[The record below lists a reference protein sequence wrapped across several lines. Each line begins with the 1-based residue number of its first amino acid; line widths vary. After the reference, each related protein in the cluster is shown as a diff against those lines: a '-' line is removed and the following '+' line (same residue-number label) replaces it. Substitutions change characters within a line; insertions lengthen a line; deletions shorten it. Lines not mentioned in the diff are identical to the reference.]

1 MYTLEVETTKGK
13 QKETIYEIHELSF
26 LDKLLSCKDSSKRG
40 VHYLDIPC
48 AFDIETT
55 NIYEKDETGKPKK
68 EPRPY
73 AFMYHWQFCFDDQ
86 VVFGRR
92 WESFQDLLK
101 ALEKNLNL
109 NSKNRLVVW
118 VHNLPFEW
126 TFIKDFIEY
135 EDGFFKDERAP
146 LKIVTKGGIE
156 FRCSYALS
164 NMSLQKFCENEIDV
178 IHYKLAD
185 TYDYEK
191 IRTPA
196 TPMTSEDAQEVDNI
210 LRGGFDR
217 LSLKECYSLLVI
229 PGNVFQDK
237 VSLLQ
242 WAKIAFKYKVM
253 LITDHA
259 DEYSFDD
266 LFANTEG
273 YKDSDIEL
281 QNVIVTANWLVG
293 RESEKLSENEKES
306 AAFYIASSGAL
317 AGKLYDESASMA
329 QGAGGKKYGT
339 LDGVK
344 GVKLDLLKSEIAS
357 LMDNQVIPM
366 VYSEGRVMAFNNSTL
381 YNGDNTAMK
390 EYPIV
395 RVFDWV
401 KKVLMNFVHEVAL
414 ENWDPYNSPKN
425 LKSKIQAFLNDYKG
439 YGNLFQNYEIK
450 EPTQDPVTKRITCDI
465 SLTPFYSA
473 KNFIIKVA
481 ADKKDKDA
489 QMA

>member
-1 MYTLEVETTKGK
+1 MAELEVKK
-13 QKETIYEIHELSF
+13 QAVAEQAPVASASENKNTAE
-26 LDKLLSCKDSSKRG
+26 LLSAFGGFNAVRGFMPDADNLNPAKKAAKAVFLTDKRFKDKREGLINDIKGWLEILEEGHTTATEFVDACKAK
-40 VHYLDIPC
+40 
-48 AFDIETT
+48 EEK
-55 NIYEKDETGKPKK
+55 YEKVLSQGITDALFATANME
-68 EPRPY
+68 RSY
-73 AFMYHWQFCFDDQ
+73 RALD
-86 VVFGRR
+86 
-92 WESFQDLLK
+92 SFFK
-101 ALEKNLNL
+101 TANAEKVKNLRIIN
-109 NSKNRLVVW
+109 VY
-118 VHNLPFEW
+118 
-126 TFIKDFIEY
+126 KDDIA
-135 EDGFFKDERAP
+135 DPDSGFA
-146 LKIVTKGGIE
+146 G
-156 FRCSYALS
+156 
-164 NMSLQKFCENEIDV
+164 
-178 IHYKLAD
+178 
-185 TYDYEK
+185 
-191 IRTPA
+191 
-196 TPMTSEDAQEVDNI
+196 EVDAI

-217 LSLKECYSLLVI
+217 LSLKDCYSLLVV

-253 LITDHA
+253 LLTDHA

-266 LFANTEG
+266 LFSNTEC

-281 QNVIVTANWLVG
+281 QNVIMTANWIVG
-293 RESEKLSENEKES
+293 RESEKLSEDEKEQP
-306 AAFYIASSGAL
+306 AFFISSSSAL

-344 GVKLDLLKSEIAS
+344 GVRLDLLKSEIAS

-366 VYSEGRVMAFNNSTL
+366 VYSEGRVIAFNNATL

-401 KKVLMNFVHEVAL
+401 KKVLMNYVHEVAL

-425 LKSKIQAFLNDYKG
+425 LKAKIQAFLNDYKG

-450 EPTQDPVTKRITCDI
+450 EPTQDPITKRITCDI

-481 ADKKDKDA
+481 ADKKDKET
-489 QMA
+489 QMS

>member
-1 MYTLEVETTKGK
+1 MAELEVKK
-13 QKETIYEIHELSF
+13 QAVAEQAPVASTSENKNTAE
-26 LDKLLSCKDSSKRG
+26 LLSAFGGFNAVRGFMPDADNLNPAKKAAKAVFLTDKRFKDKREGLINDIKGWLEILEEGHESATEFVDACKAK
-40 VHYLDIPC
+40 
-48 AFDIETT
+48 EEK
-55 NIYEKDETGKPKK
+55 YEKVLSQGITDALFATANLE
-68 EPRPY
+68 RSY
-73 AFMYHWQFCFDDQ
+73 RALD
-86 VVFGRR
+86 
-92 WESFQDLLK
+92 SFFK
-101 ALEKNLNL
+101 TANAEKVKNL
-109 NSKNRLVVW
+109 RLINVY
-118 VHNLPFEW
+118 
-126 TFIKDFIEY
+126 KDDIA
-135 EDGFFKDERAP
+135 DPDSGFA
-146 LKIVTKGGIE
+146 G
-156 FRCSYALS
+156 
-164 NMSLQKFCENEIDV
+164 
-178 IHYKLAD
+178 
-185 TYDYEK
+185 
-191 IRTPA
+191 
-196 TPMTSEDAQEVDNI
+196 EVDAI

-217 LSLKECYSLLVI
+217 LSLKDCYSLLVV

-253 LITDHA
+253 LLTDHA

-266 LFANTEG
+266 LFSNTEG

-281 QNVIVTANWLVG
+281 QNVIMTANWIVG
-293 RESEKLSENEKES
+293 RESEKLSDDEKEQPAFFISSS
-306 AAFYIASSGAL
+306 AAL

-339 LDGVK
+339 IDGVK
-344 GVKLDLLKSEIAS
+344 GVRLDLLKSEIAS

-366 VYSEGRVMAFNNSTL
+366 VYSEGRVIAFNNATL

-401 KKVLMNFVHEVAL
+401 KKVLMNYVHEVAL

-425 LKSKIQAFLNDYKG
+425 LKAKIQAFLNDYKG

-450 EPTQDPVTKRITCDI
+450 EPTQDPITKRITCDI

-481 ADKKDKDA
+481 ADKKDKET
-489 QMA
+489 QMS

>member
-1 MYTLEVETTKGK
+1 MAELELKK
-13 QKETIYEIHELSF
+13 QAVAEQAPVASASENKNTAE
-26 LDKLLSCKDSSKRG
+26 LLSAFGGFNAVRGFMPDADNLNPAKKAAKAVFLTDKRFKDKREGLINDIKGWLEILEEGHTAATEFVDACKAK
-40 VHYLDIPC
+40 
-48 AFDIETT
+48 EEK
-55 NIYEKDETGKPKK
+55 YEKVLSQGITDALFATADLE
-68 EPRPY
+68 RSY
-73 AFMYHWQFCFDDQ
+73 RALD
-86 VVFGRR
+86 
-92 WESFQDLLK
+92 SFFK
-101 ALEKNLNL
+101 TANAEKVKNLRIIN
-109 NSKNRLVVW
+109 VY
-118 VHNLPFEW
+118 
-126 TFIKDFIEY
+126 KDDIA
-135 EDGFFKDERAP
+135 DPDSGFA
-146 LKIVTKGGIE
+146 G
-156 FRCSYALS
+156 
-164 NMSLQKFCENEIDV
+164 
-178 IHYKLAD
+178 
-185 TYDYEK
+185 
-191 IRTPA
+191 
-196 TPMTSEDAQEVDNI
+196 EVDAI

-217 LSLKECYSLLVI
+217 LSLKDCYSLLVV

-253 LITDHA
+253 LLTDHA

-266 LFANTEG
+266 LFSNTEG

-281 QNVIVTANWLVG
+281 QNVIMTANWIVG
-293 RESEKLSENEKES
+293 RESEKLSEDEKEQP
-306 AAFYIASSGAL
+306 AFFISSSSAL

-344 GVKLDLLKSEIAS
+344 GVRLDLLKSEIAS

-366 VYSEGRVMAFNNSTL
+366 VYSEGRVIAFNNATL

-401 KKVLMNFVHEVAL
+401 KKVLMNYVHEVAL

-425 LKSKIQAFLNDYKG
+425 LKAKIQAFLNDYKG

-450 EPTQDPVTKRITCDI
+450 EPTQDPITKRITCDI

-481 ADKKDKDA
+481 ADKKDKET
-489 QMA
+489 QMS

>member
-1 MYTLEVETTKGK
+1 MTELELKK
-13 QKETIYEIHELSF
+13 QAVAEQAPVASDSENKNTAE
-26 LDKLLSCKDSSKRG
+26 LLSAFGGFNAVRGFMPDADNLNPAKKAAKAVFLTDKRFKDKREGLINDIKGWLEILDEAYESATEFVDACKAK
-40 VHYLDIPC
+40 
-48 AFDIETT
+48 EEK
-55 NIYEKDETGKPKK
+55 YEKVLSQGITDALFATANLE
-68 EPRPY
+68 RSY
-73 AFMYHWQFCFDDQ
+73 RALD
-86 VVFGRR
+86 
-92 WESFQDLLK
+92 SFFK
-101 ALEKNLNL
+101 TANAEKVKNLRIIN
-109 NSKNRLVVW
+109 VY
-118 VHNLPFEW
+118 
-126 TFIKDFIEY
+126 KDDIA
-135 EDGFFKDERAP
+135 DPDSGFA
-146 LKIVTKGGIE
+146 G
-156 FRCSYALS
+156 
-164 NMSLQKFCENEIDV
+164 
-178 IHYKLAD
+178 
-185 TYDYEK
+185 
-191 IRTPA
+191 
-196 TPMTSEDAQEVDNI
+196 EVDAI

-217 LSLKECYSLLVI
+217 LSLKESYSLLVV

-253 LITDHA
+253 LLTDHA

-266 LFANTEG
+266 LFSNTEG

-281 QNVIVTANWLVG
+281 QNVIMTANWIVG
-293 RESEKLSENEKES
+293 RESEKLSEDEKEQP
-306 AAFYIASSGAL
+306 AFFIASSAAL

-339 LDGVK
+339 IDGVK
-344 GVKLDLLKSEIAS
+344 GVRLDLLKSEIAS

-366 VYSEGRVMAFNNSTL
+366 VYSEGRVIAFNNATL

-401 KKVLMNFVHEVAL
+401 KKVLMNYVHEVAL

-425 LKSKIQAFLNDYKG
+425 LKAKIQAFLNDYKG

-450 EPTQDPVTKRITCDI
+450 EPTQDPITKRITCDI

-481 ADKKDKDA
+481 ADKKDKET
-489 QMA
+489 QMS

>member
-1 MYTLEVETTKGK
+1 MAELEVKK
-13 QKETIYEIHELSF
+13 QAVAEQAPVASASENKNTAE
-26 LDKLLSCKDSSKRG
+26 LLSAFGGFNAVRGFMPDADNLNPAKKAAKAVFLSDKRFKDKREGLINDIKGWLEVLEEGHESATEFVEACKAKEEKQEKVLQQGITDALFATASLERSYRALDSFFKT
-40 VHYLDIPC
+40 
-48 AFDIETT
+48 ANT
-55 NIYEKDETGKPKK
+55 EK
-68 EPRPY
+68 
-73 AFMYHWQFCFDDQ
+73 
-86 VVFGRR
+86 V
-92 WESFQDLLK
+92 
-101 ALEKNLNL
+101 KNLRVIN
-109 NSKNRLVVW
+109 VY
-118 VHNLPFEW
+118 
-126 TFIKDFIEY
+126 KDDIA
-135 EDGFFKDERAP
+135 DPDSGFA
-146 LKIVTKGGIE
+146 G
-156 FRCSYALS
+156 
-164 NMSLQKFCENEIDV
+164 
-178 IHYKLAD
+178 
-185 TYDYEK
+185 
-191 IRTPA
+191 
-196 TPMTSEDAQEVDNI
+196 EVDAI

-217 LSLKECYSLLVI
+217 LSLKDCYSLLVV

-253 LITDHA
+253 LLTDHA

-266 LFANTEG
+266 LFSNTEG

-281 QNVIVTANWLVG
+281 QNVIMTANWIVG
-293 RESEKLSENEKES
+293 RESEQLSADEKENP
-306 AAFYIASSGAL
+306 AFFISSSSAL

-344 GVKLDLLKSEIAS
+344 GVRLDLLKSEIAS

-366 VYSEGRVMAFNNSTL
+366 VYSEGRVIAFNNATL

-401 KKVLMNFVHEVAL
+401 KKVLMNYVHEVAL

-425 LKSKIQAFLNDYKG
+425 LKAKIQAFLNDYKG

-450 EPTQDPVTKRITCDI
+450 EPTQDPITKRITCDI

-481 ADKKDKDA
+481 ADKKDKET
-489 QMA
+489 QMS

>member
-1 MYTLEVETTKGK
+1 MAELEVKK
-13 QKETIYEIHELSF
+13 QAVAEQAPVASASENKNTAE
-26 LDKLLSCKDSSKRG
+26 LLSAFGGFNAIRGFMPDADNLNPAKKAAKAVFLTDKRFKDKREGLINDIKGWLEVLEEGHTSATEFVEACKAKEEKQEKVLQQGITDALFATANLERSYRALDSFFKT
-40 VHYLDIPC
+40 
-48 AFDIETT
+48 A
-55 NIYEKDETGKPKK
+55 NAEK
-68 EPRPY
+68 
-73 AFMYHWQFCFDDQ
+73 
-86 VVFGRR
+86 V
-92 WESFQDLLK
+92 
-101 ALEKNLNL
+101 KNLRVIN
-109 NSKNRLVVW
+109 VY
-118 VHNLPFEW
+118 
-126 TFIKDFIEY
+126 KDDIA
-135 EDGFFKDERAP
+135 DPDSGFA
-146 LKIVTKGGIE
+146 G
-156 FRCSYALS
+156 
-164 NMSLQKFCENEIDV
+164 
-178 IHYKLAD
+178 
-185 TYDYEK
+185 
-191 IRTPA
+191 
-196 TPMTSEDAQEVDNI
+196 EVDAI

-217 LSLKECYSLLVI
+217 LSLKDCYSLLVV

-253 LITDHA
+253 LLTDHA

-266 LFANTEG
+266 LFSNTEG

-281 QNVIVTANWLVG
+281 QNVIMTANWIVG
-293 RESEKLSENEKES
+293 RESEQLSADEKEQP
-306 AAFYIASSGAL
+306 AFFISSSSAL

-344 GVKLDLLKSEIAS
+344 GVRLDLLKSEIAS

-366 VYSEGRVMAFNNSTL
+366 VYSEGRVIAFNNATL

-401 KKVLMNFVHEVAL
+401 KKVLMNYVHEVAL

-425 LKSKIQAFLNDYKG
+425 LKAKIQAFLNDYKG

-450 EPTQDPVTKRITCDI
+450 EPTQDPITKRITCDI

-481 ADKKDKDA
+481 ADKKDKET
-489 QMA
+489 QMS

>member
-1 MYTLEVETTKGK
+1 MAELEVKK
-13 QKETIYEIHELSF
+13 QAVAEQAPVASASENKNTAE
-26 LDKLLSCKDSSKRG
+26 LLSAFGGFNAVRGFMPDADNLNPAKKAAKAVFLTDKRFKDKREGLINDIKGWLEILEEGHTAATEFVDACKVK
-40 VHYLDIPC
+40 
-48 AFDIETT
+48 EEK
-55 NIYEKDETGKPKK
+55 YEKVLSQGITDALFATANME
-68 EPRPY
+68 RSY
-73 AFMYHWQFCFDDQ
+73 RALD
-86 VVFGRR
+86 
-92 WESFQDLLK
+92 SFFK
-101 ALEKNLNL
+101 TANAEKVKNLRIIN
-109 NSKNRLVVW
+109 VY
-118 VHNLPFEW
+118 
-126 TFIKDFIEY
+126 KDDIA
-135 EDGFFKDERAP
+135 DPDSGFA
-146 LKIVTKGGIE
+146 G
-156 FRCSYALS
+156 
-164 NMSLQKFCENEIDV
+164 
-178 IHYKLAD
+178 
-185 TYDYEK
+185 
-191 IRTPA
+191 
-196 TPMTSEDAQEVDNI
+196 EVDAI

-217 LSLKECYSLLVI
+217 LSLKDCYSLLVV

-253 LITDHA
+253 LLTDHA

-266 LFANTEG
+266 LFSNTEG

-281 QNVIVTANWLVG
+281 QNVIMTANWIVG
-293 RESEKLSENEKES
+293 RESEKLSEDEKEQP
-306 AAFYIASSGAL
+306 AFFITSSSAL

-344 GVKLDLLKSEIAS
+344 GVRLDLLKSEIAS

-366 VYSEGRVMAFNNSTL
+366 VYSEGRVIAFNNATL

-401 KKVLMNFVHEVAL
+401 KKVLMNYVHEVAL

-425 LKSKIQAFLNDYKG
+425 LKAKIQAFLNDYKG

-450 EPTQDPVTKRITCDI
+450 EPTQDPITKRITCDI

-481 ADKKDKDA
+481 ADKKDKET
-489 QMA
+489 QMS

>member
-1 MYTLEVETTKGK
+1 MAET
-13 QKETIYEIHELSF
+13 ELKKAMVTEQASAAEARPAEKK
-26 LDKLLSCKDSSKRG
+26 DTSKLLASFGGFNAIRGFMPDADNLNPAKKAAKAVFLSDKRFKDKRENLINDIKGWLEILDEGHGSATEFVDACKEKEEKFSQVLSQGVTDALYATANLERSYRQLDSFFKT
-40 VHYLDIPC
+40 
-48 AFDIETT
+48 A
-55 NIYEKDETGKPKK
+55 NAEK
-68 EPRPY
+68 
-73 AFMYHWQFCFDDQ
+73 
-86 VVFGRR
+86 
-92 WESFQDLLK
+92 L
-101 ALEKNLNL
+101 KNL
-109 NSKNRLVVW
+109 RLINVY
-118 VHNLPFEW
+118 
-126 TFIKDFIEY
+126 K
-135 EDGFFKDERAP
+135 EDIADADSGF
-146 LKIVTKGGIE
+146 
-156 FRCSYALS
+156 
-164 NMSLQKFCENEIDV
+164 
-178 IHYKLAD
+178 
-185 TYDYEK
+185 
-191 IRTPA
+191 
-196 TPMTSEDAQEVDNI
+196 AQEVESI

-217 LSLKECYSLLVI
+217 LSLKDCYSLMVV

-242 WAKIAFKYKVM
+242 WAKMAFKYKVM
-253 LITDHA
+253 LVTDHA

-281 QNVIVTANWLVG
+281 QNVIMTANWIVG
-293 RESEKLSENEKES
+293 RESEQLSEDEKEN
-306 AAFYIASSGAL
+306 AAFYMGGAGAL
-317 AGKLYDESASMA
+317 AGKLYDESANMA

-366 VYSEGRVMAFNNSTL
+366 VYSEGRVMAFNNATL

-425 LKSKIQAFLNDYKG
+425 LKSKIQSFLNDYKG

-481 ADKKDKDA
+481 ADKKDKEA

>member
-1 MYTLEVETTKGK
+1 MAELEVKK
-13 QKETIYEIHELSF
+13 QAVAEQAPVASASENKNTAE
-26 LDKLLSCKDSSKRG
+26 LLSAFGGFNAVRGFMPDADNLNPAKKAAKAVFLTDKRFKDKREGLINDIKGWLEILEEGHTSATEFVEACKAKEEKQEKVLQQGITDALFATANLERSYRALDSFFKT
-40 VHYLDIPC
+40 
-48 AFDIETT
+48 ANT
-55 NIYEKDETGKPKK
+55 EK
-68 EPRPY
+68 
-73 AFMYHWQFCFDDQ
+73 
-86 VVFGRR
+86 V
-92 WESFQDLLK
+92 
-101 ALEKNLNL
+101 KNLRVIN
-109 NSKNRLVVW
+109 VY
-118 VHNLPFEW
+118 
-126 TFIKDFIEY
+126 KDDIA
-135 EDGFFKDERAP
+135 DPDSGFA
-146 LKIVTKGGIE
+146 G
-156 FRCSYALS
+156 
-164 NMSLQKFCENEIDV
+164 
-178 IHYKLAD
+178 
-185 TYDYEK
+185 
-191 IRTPA
+191 
-196 TPMTSEDAQEVDNI
+196 EVDAI

-217 LSLKECYSLLVI
+217 LSLKDCYSLLVV

-253 LITDHA
+253 LLTDHA

-266 LFANTEG
+266 LFSNTEG

-281 QNVIVTANWLVG
+281 QNVIMTANWIVG
-293 RESEKLSENEKES
+293 RESEKLSEDEKEQPAFFISSS
-306 AAFYIASSGAL
+306 AAL

-344 GVKLDLLKSEIAS
+344 GVRLDLLKSEIAS

-366 VYSEGRVMAFNNSTL
+366 VYSEGRVIAFNNATL

-401 KKVLMNFVHEVAL
+401 KKVLMNYVHEVAL

-425 LKSKIQAFLNDYKG
+425 LKAKIQAFLNDYKG

-450 EPTQDPVTKRITCDI
+450 EPTQDPITKRITCDI

-481 ADKKDKDA
+481 ADKKDKET
-489 QMA
+489 QMS

>member
-1 MYTLEVETTKGK
+1 MAETELQKSNIASQAASGASEAQPK
-13 QKETIYEIHELSF
+13 QPSKDISQ
-26 LDKLLSCKDSSKRG
+26 LLSAFGGFNAVRG
-40 VHYLDIPC
+40 
-48 AFDIETT
+48 
-55 NIYEKDETGKPKK
+55 
-68 EPRPY
+68 
-73 AFMYHWQFCFDDQ
+73 FMPDAD
-86 VVFGRR
+86 
-92 WESFQDLLK
+92 
-101 ALEKNLNL
+101 NLNPARKAAKAVFL
-109 NSKNRLVVW
+109 SDKRFKDKRE
-118 VHNLPFEW
+118 NLIND
-126 TFIKDFIEY
+126 IKGWLEILDEDHESATEFADACKEKEEKYTKVLSQGIT
-135 EDGFFKDERAP
+135 DGFFKNANTDKVKNLR
-146 LKIVTKGGIE
+146 
-156 FRCSYALS
+156 
-164 NMSLQKFCENEIDV
+164 V
-178 IHYKLAD
+178 INVYKDDIAD
-185 TYDYEK
+185 SDSGF
-191 IRTPA
+191 A
-196 TPMTSEDAQEVDNI
+196 HEVEVL
-210 LRGGFDR
+210 LRNGFDR
-217 LSLKECYSLLVI
+217 LSLKDCYSLLVV

-237 VSLLQ
+237 PTLLQ

-266 LFANTEG
+266 LFSNTEW
-273 YKDSDIEL
+273 YHDSDIEL
-281 QNVIVTANWLVG
+281 QNVIMTANWLVG
-293 RESEKLSENEKES
+293 RDSEKMSEDEKDS
-306 AAFYIASSGAL
+306 PAFYVYGSGAL
-317 AGKLYDESASMA
+317 AGKLYDESANMA

-344 GVKLDLLKSEIAS
+344 GVKLDLLKSEIAA

-366 VYSEGRVMAFNNSTL
+366 VYSEGRVMAFNNTTL

-401 KKVLMNFVHEVAL
+401 KKVLMNYVHEVAL

-425 LKSKIQAFLNDYKG
+425 LKAKIQAFLNDYKG

-473 KNFIIKVA
+473 KNFIIKVS

>member
-1 MYTLEVETTKGK
+1 MAELEVKK
-13 QKETIYEIHELSF
+13 QAVAEQAPVASASENKNTAE
-26 LDKLLSCKDSSKRG
+26 LLSAFGGFNAVRGFMPDADNLNPAKKAAKTVFLTDKRFKDKREGLINDIKGWLEILEEGHTAATEFVDACKAK
-40 VHYLDIPC
+40 
-48 AFDIETT
+48 EEK
-55 NIYEKDETGKPKK
+55 YEKVLSQGITDALFATANME
-68 EPRPY
+68 RSY
-73 AFMYHWQFCFDDQ
+73 RALD
-86 VVFGRR
+86 
-92 WESFQDLLK
+92 SFFK
-101 ALEKNLNL
+101 TANAEKVKNLRIIN
-109 NSKNRLVVW
+109 VY
-118 VHNLPFEW
+118 
-126 TFIKDFIEY
+126 KDDIA
-135 EDGFFKDERAP
+135 DPDSGFA
-146 LKIVTKGGIE
+146 G
-156 FRCSYALS
+156 
-164 NMSLQKFCENEIDV
+164 
-178 IHYKLAD
+178 
-185 TYDYEK
+185 
-191 IRTPA
+191 
-196 TPMTSEDAQEVDNI
+196 EVDAI

-217 LSLKECYSLLVI
+217 LSLKDCYSLLVV

-253 LITDHA
+253 LLTDHA

-266 LFANTEG
+266 LFSNTEG

-281 QNVIVTANWLVG
+281 QNVIMTANWIVG
-293 RESEKLSENEKES
+293 RESEKLSEDEKEQP
-306 AAFYIASSGAL
+306 AFFISSSSAL

-344 GVKLDLLKSEIAS
+344 GVRLDLLKSEIAS

-366 VYSEGRVMAFNNSTL
+366 VYSEGRVIAFNNATL

-401 KKVLMNFVHEVAL
+401 KKVLMNYVHEVAL

-425 LKSKIQAFLNDYKG
+425 LKAKIQAFLNDYKG

-450 EPTQDPVTKRITCDI
+450 EPTQDPITKRITCDI

-481 ADKKDKDA
+481 ADKKDKET
-489 QMA
+489 QMS

>member
-1 MYTLEVETTKGK
+1 MADT
-13 QKETIYEIHELSF
+13 ELKKAIVTEQASAAEARPAEKK
-26 LDKLLSCKDSSKRG
+26 DTSKLLASFGGFNAVRGFMPDADNLNPAKKAAKAVFLSDKRFKDKRENLINDIKGWLEILDEGYGSATEFVDACKAKEEKFSQVLSQGVTDALFATANLERSYRSLDSFFKT
-40 VHYLDIPC
+40 
-48 AFDIETT
+48 A
-55 NIYEKDETGKPKK
+55 NAEK
-68 EPRPY
+68 
-73 AFMYHWQFCFDDQ
+73 
-86 VVFGRR
+86 
-92 WESFQDLLK
+92 L
-101 ALEKNLNL
+101 KNLRIIN
-109 NSKNRLVVW
+109 VY
-118 VHNLPFEW
+118 
-126 TFIKDFIEY
+126 KDDIA
-135 EDGFFKDERAP
+135 DADSGF
-146 LKIVTKGGIE
+146 
-156 FRCSYALS
+156 
-164 NMSLQKFCENEIDV
+164 
-178 IHYKLAD
+178 
-185 TYDYEK
+185 
-191 IRTPA
+191 
-196 TPMTSEDAQEVDNI
+196 AQEVDGI

-217 LSLKECYSLLVI
+217 LSLKDCYSLMVV
-229 PGNVFQDK
+229 PGSVFQDK

-266 LFANTEG
+266 LFSNTEG

-281 QNVIVTANWLVG
+281 QNVIMTANWIVG
-293 RESEKLSENEKES
+293 RDAEKLSEDEKEN
-306 AAFYIASSGAL
+306 AAFYMGGAGAL

-401 KKVLMNFVHEVAL
+401 KKVLMNYVHEVAL

-425 LKSKIQAFLNDYKG
+425 LKAKIQSFLNDYKG

-473 KNFIIKVA
+473 KNFVIKVA
-481 ADKKDKDA
+481 ADKKDKEA
-489 QMA
+489 QMS